1 MKVWVN
7 MSQKYIRDCGV
18 LVEVTKEV
26 YKEYYSMERQERY
39 QVERDLSKG
48 TFSFDS
54 LCRDDM
60 TAEDFISDREQ
71 KTVEE
76 QVELKLMSVELK
88 KVLERLNKDEKEL
101 IYQVYFLGKS
111 IRTVASETG
120 IPNSVLARNHN
131 KILSKLKAMLS

>member
-1 MKVWVN
+1 MPKR
-7 MSQKYIRDCGV
+7 YIRV
-18 LVEVTKEV
+18 LKTVVEVTKEV
-26 YKEYYSMERQERY
+26 YKVYYSMERQERY

-54 LCRDDM
+54 LYRDDM
-60 TAEDFISDREQ
+60 TAEDFICDREQ

-111 IRTVASETG
+111 IRTVAFEAG
-120 IPNSVLARNHN
+120 IPKSILAREHN